1 MKKFDK
7 ESIIIL
13 VIAFIFVICM
23 APSII
28 DLVIDKKNNPEKY
41 EQYQITC
48 VDGTQYIVDMKTR
61 NVPLVPNYNSDGTIK
76 TCGG

>member
-13 VIAFIFVICM
+13 AIVIVFVTCM
-23 APSII
+23 AASII
-28 DLVIDKKNNPEKY
+28 DLAIYRKNNPGKY
-41 EQYQITC
+41 EQYQIVC
-48 VDGTQYIVDMKTR
+48 VDGTQYIVDMKTK